1 MLWEIVKKE
10 IHEIIISPKFIFT
23 FVLCTILIL
32 LSVIMGISNYGADIK
47 EYDKAVALNRQELE
61 NRTSY
66 IDIAAFGIKVFKRP
80 QVLRTI
86 VNGIEADAGRGLK
99 VAAGSDPQSIDSQ
112 YQSNPV
118 LAVFGTLDLAFIV
131 RIVLSLLAVLFTYD
145 SITGEKERGTLRL
158 VLSNRIPKEQFILGK
173 AIGGFLCLLTSLV
186 VPFLLALL
194 ILLIYPNIS
203 LSGEHWLRISLLF
216 LQFLL
221 YISVFFMLGM
231 FVSARTHR
239 STTSFL
245 VLLFIWVIFVT
256 IIPKISVMVAAQL
269 RPIPSTNDMTVKKDQ
284 FLQNLYKESD
294 KQIRAFVENNPPSTK
309 IEEKAAWRAKIS
321 KITIDAADQRQKK
334 YEEYT
339 ASLDREYQ
347 LRKRAQDQLAANLS
361 RLSPAGSLMFA
372 SMNIARTGLDEHQ
385 RFLDSVR
392 AYWPIWNNWSDS
404 KIREEPES
412 GPPGSKLNLGDMPQF
427 NYAAEHVSS
436 SIKRAFIDFG
446 IMCFMIIL
454 FFSGAYWSFT
464 KYDVR

>member
-294 KQIRAFVENNPPSTK
+294 KQIRAFVENNPPSTN
-309 IEEKAAWRAKIS
+309 IEEKAAWS
-321 KITIDAADQRQKK
+321 K
-334 YEEYT
+334 E
-339 ASLDREYQ
+339 
-347 LRKRAQDQLAANLS
+347 
-361 RLSPAGSLMFA
+361 
-372 SMNIARTGLDEHQ
+372 
-385 RFLDSVR
+385 V
-392 AYWPIWNNWSDS
+392 
-404 KIREEPES
+404 
-412 GPPGSKLNLGDMPQF
+412 
-427 NYAAEHVSS
+427 
-436 SIKRAFIDFG
+436 
-446 IMCFMIIL
+446 
-454 FFSGAYWSFT
+454 
-464 KYDVR
+464 